1 VSASSK
7 RLCQVCGTVLG
18 GDNESCPVCA
28 LQDALT
34 PERGSASEISEL
46 RFEHYTVLQ
55 NPDGT
60 PMELGRGAMGV
71 TYKAFDAH
79 LQCPVALKIIN
90 ARLIGDSSAR
100 NRFVKEARAA
110 ASVRHQNVASVFH
123 LGESGGNYFYAMEF
137 VAGET
142 LEKMIQ
148 RSGRLEPK
156 LALDIVEQVATGL
169 SAIQKQH
176 LVHRDIKPSNI
187 MVNQD
192 DGHLDGVKIIDLGL
206 VKGVA
211 EERSISTLGSFI
223 GTPEYASPEQF
234 AGVGGRHS
242 FRSVLAWRDPLG
254 DAHRQACLRRFSRRV
269 DVQTPARSTARR

>member
-28 LQDALT
+28 LQGALT

-71 TYKAFDAH
+71 TYKAFDVH

-110 ASVRHQNVASVFH
+110 A
-123 LGESGGNYFYAMEF
+123 
-137 VAGET
+137 
-142 LEKMIQ
+142 
-148 RSGRLEPK
+148 RSLRTVGRLLK
-156 LALDIVEQVATGL
+156 TKVFWCGL
-169 SAIQKQH
+169 SK
-176 LVHRDIKPSNI
+176 
-187 MVNQD
+187 
-192 DGHLDGVKIIDLGL
+192 
-206 VKGVA
+206 
-211 EERSISTLGSFI
+211 E
-223 GTPEYASPEQF
+223 
-234 AGVGGRHS
+234 
-242 FRSVLAWRDPLG
+242 FRSD
-254 DAHRQACLRRFSRRV
+254 LR
-269 DVQTPARSTARR
+269 